1 MTHLNPVIAGLLGWM
16 IVLGG
21 GLGTPP
27 AVTAQSD
34 AGRAMLAAFIDSVDA
49 VQTFSAVDSIATKWK
64 DKQPSGMNEMRRGI
78 LDWHKGHLSGDQRH
92 YVDAG
97 KQFDRAT
104 RRASDWPY
112 PWYLLATTK
121 LEMLAEAYPVY
132 GVTQQQGAAYRRYYQ
147 EGLRALDRS
156 LEVDPAFSPATE
168 FMSTNQAWLAWL
180 RTEDVANALHESRE
194 DDVPLVLAEG
204 PPPPK
209 WVPPAATAFQLAALS
224 PARLAL
230 DSFRD
235 SLMRLTSPNGV
246 RAVANRWNPA
256 VHFFDPEWG
265 ALRLAF
271 IEFRVAELTE
281 DSLGYHQALESI
293 GRANALAPTEPYVW
307 YGAGVSRLGL
317 RSLAMRDPETVEP
330 KAGYKAH
337 YEPAMAALKR
347 SLDLDPGFVPTLEVV
362 LTMAVQEDNRVQPAW
377 ILEAIA
383 RVNELYAKAD
393 PRVYLVQGRH
403 LRNSGDAMAGLTA
416 FEQFVRAG
424 GEIGI
429 AALELARTLADLGEF
444 EGARQAYLSGLD
456 HFSPA
461 ARAVYR
467 RDISWVAEYHEL
479 AEFDAQQTEAL
490 PEWIRWFWSRRD
502 ATSVRSDGDRLRE
515 HLRRWS
521 YVNGAFRVTAP
532 QARAPL
538 NPPLMMVFQA
548 CTQDIDHMTLD
559 DLGVDTPTRPD
570 DLRGWEPIYD
580 HRAAVHMRHGFPA
593 RRVWQIVGT
602 ADSVATS
609 DERGASLNPQEFGER
624 DPRLNR
630 RTSPFG
636 FRDAAGVFGGG
647 SRETWLYYFAGAPR
661 MVNFQD
667 SRALGPGPTTMV
679 AVIPLTM
686 DYLDALSAFG
696 TSMGRDFARIAHG
709 ATARDAGLPRAAIS
723 TRCSMPGQR
732 VQQQAAEDFKIAA
745 ETDSYTLLFPDNL
758 FPSVQVF
765 GMPPA
770 SGARTGTMLVAF
782 AAPTDNLAL
791 PTPPTDGP
799 LTLPLRLRISA
810 VDPQAR
816 HTVFRD
822 TILRFEVDPSMELPD
837 QLSGIVELSVPAGR
851 YNVRVAVQQADSAVG
866 NVFVV
871 GEPVEVWIHGSG
883 IQLSDLVTGG
893 GTHDALWRFGSESV
907 PVNPLVAFDRSATVE
922 VFYVQSGLRPETV
935 YHTTIT
941 LQGAEAD
948 DPLLSI
954 SFDEVASRRIE
965 TKRRGL
971 TLGNIDSGTYQLTLS
986 IREQGSQV
994 AVRRTRLIQV
1004 AD

>member
-1 MTHLNPVIAGLLGWM
+1 M

-21 GLGTPP
+21 SLWTPP

-34 AGRAMLAAFIDSVDA
+34 SERGMLAALIDSVDA
-49 VQTFSAVDSIATKWK
+49 VRTVSAVDSIATKWK
-64 DKQPSGMNEMRRGI
+64 GKQPSGMNEMRRGI
-78 LDWHKGHLSGDQRH
+78 LDWHKGRLSGDQRH

-112 PWYLLATTK
+112 PWYLLGTMK
-121 LEMLAEAYPVY
+121 LEMLAEAYPVR
-132 GVTQQQGAAYRRYYQ
+132 GVTQQQGGAYRRYYQ
-147 EGLRALDRS
+147 EGIRALDRS
-156 LEVDPAFSPATE
+156 IDLDPTFPPATE

-180 RTEDVANALHESRE
+180 QTEDVANALKESWE
-194 DDVPLVLAEG
+194 DDVALVLAEG

-209 WVPPAATAFQLAALS
+209 WVPPAATAFQLATQS

-235 SLMRLTSPNGV
+235 SLMRLASAN
-246 RAVANRWNPA
+246 AVGSVADRWNPA

-271 IEFRVAELTE
+271 LALRLAELAE
-281 DSLGYHQALESI
+281 DSLLYRRALENF

-307 YGAGVSRLGL
+307 YGAGLSQLGL
-317 RSLAMRDPETVEP
+317 RHLAMRGPETVEP

-337 YEPAMAALKR
+337 YEPAMEALKR
-347 SLDLDPGFVPTLEVV
+347 SLEMDPGFVPTLELL

-377 ILEAIA
+377 IMEAIA
-383 RVNELYAKAD
+383 RVNQLHAKVD

-403 LRNSGDAMAGLTA
+403 LRNSGDAIAGLTT
-416 FEQFVRAG
+416 FEQFVRSG
-424 GEIGI
+424 GDIGI

-444 EGARQAYLSGLD
+444 EGAGQAYLTGLE

-467 RDISWVAEYHEL
+467 RDISWVAEYYEL
-479 AEFDAQQTEAL
+479 ADFDAQQTRAL

-532 QARAPL
+532 QIRAHL
-538 NPPLMMVFQA
+538 NPPLLVTFQA
-548 CTQDIDHMTLD
+548 CTQDIDRMTLD
-559 DLGVDTPTRPD
+559 DLGIDTPTRPD

-593 RRVWQIVGT
+593 RRVWQILEGPG
-602 ADSVATS
+602 SVSTS
-609 DERGASLNPQEFGER
+609 NERGASLNPQGR
-624 DPRLNR
+624 DPRLSQ
-630 RTSPFG
+630 RTSPF
-636 FRDAAGVFGGG
+636 RLEDPAGVFGGG

-667 SRALGPGPTTMV
+667 SRALGPGATTMV
-679 AVIPLTM
+679 AVIPLVGS
-686 DYLDALSAFG
+686 YLEALSAFG
-696 TSMGRDFARIAHG
+696 TSMGRDFARILHA
-709 ATARDAGLPRAAIS
+709 AGLRAEGFSRAAIS
-723 TRCSMPGQR
+723 TRCSMPGHR
-732 VQQQAAEDFKIAA
+732 VQQQSAEDFEIAA

-782 AAPTDNLAL
+782 AAPTDNLVL
-791 PTPPTDGP
+791 PTPSTDEP

-810 VDPQAR
+810 VDAQAR
-816 HTVFRD
+816 HTVFHD
-822 TILRFEVDPSMELPD
+822 TILHFAVDPSMEQRG
-837 QLSGIVELSVPAGR
+837 QLSGLVELSVPAGL
-851 YNVRVAVQQADSAVG
+851 YDVRVAVQQADSAVG
-866 NVFVV
+866 NVFEV
-871 GEPVEVWIHGSG
+871 GEPVEVWTHGSG

-893 GTHDALWRFGSESV
+893 GTHDALWRFGTEPV
-907 PVNPLVAFDRSATVE
+907 PVNPLEAFDRSATVE

-941 LQGAEAD
+941 LQRAEAD

-971 TLGNIDSGTYQLTLS
+971 ALGDIDSGTYQLTLS
-986 IREQGSQV
+986 IREEGSPV

-1004 AD
+1004 AN

>member
-1 MTHLNPVIAGLLGWM
+1 MTHRNPVTARLFGWM

-21 GLGTPP
+21 TLVSPS

-34 AGRAMLAAFIDSVDA
+34 ARRGMLAAFVDSVDA
-49 VQTFSAVDSIATKWK
+49 VLTVSAVDSIATKWNG
-64 DKQPSGMNEMRRGI
+64 KQPSGMNEMRRGI

-104 RRASDWPY
+104 RRASNWPY
-112 PWYLLATTK
+112 PWYLLATMK

-147 EGLRALDRS
+147 EGLGALDRS
-156 LEVDPAFSPATE
+156 LEVDPAFPPTTE

-180 RTEDVANALHESRE
+180 HTEDVANALKESRE

-209 WVPPAATAFQLAALS
+209 WAPSAATGFQLAASS

-235 SLMRLTSPNGV
+235 SLMRLASPN
-246 RAVANRWNPA
+246 AVQSVAGRWNPA

-265 ALRLAF
+265 ALRQAF
-271 IEFRVAELTE
+271 IEFRIAELTE
-281 DSLGYHQALESI
+281 DSLWYRQALGSFE
-293 GRANALAPTEPYVW
+293 RAKALAPTEPYVW
-307 YGAGVSRLGL
+307 YGAGVSQIGL
-317 RSLAMRDPETVEP
+317 RSLTMRDPETVEP
-330 KAGYKAH
+330 EAGYKAH

-347 SLDLDPGFVPTLEVV
+347 SLDIDPGFVPTLELL
-362 LTMAVQEDNRVQPAW
+362 LTMAVREDNRVQPAW

-383 RVNELYAKAD
+383 RINQLQSVLD
-393 PRVYLVQGRH
+393 PRVYLVEGRH

-416 FEQFVRAG
+416 FEQFVRIG

-444 EGARQAYLSGLD
+444 EGARQAYLTGLD

-461 ARAVYR
+461 VRAVYR
-467 RDISWVAEYHEL
+467 RDISWVAEYYEL
-479 AEFDAQQTEAL
+479 ADFDAQQTDTL
-490 PEWIRWFWSRRD
+490 PDWIRWFWSRRD

-521 YVNGAFRVTAP
+521 YVNGAFRVNAP
-532 QARAPL
+532 QVRAQL
-538 NPPLMMVFQA
+538 NPPLMRAFQA
-548 CTQDIDHMTLD
+548 CTQGIDRMTLD
-559 DLGVDTPTRPD
+559 DLGVDTPTRPN

-593 RRVWQIVGT
+593 QRVWKILGT
-602 ADSVATS
+602 TDSVETV
-609 DERGASLNPQEFGER
+609 DERGASLNPQGNNQR

-636 FRDAAGVFGGG
+636 FNDPAGAFAGGW
-647 SRETWLYYFAGAPR
+647 RETWLYYFAGAPR
-661 MVNFQD
+661 MVSFQD

-679 AVIPLTM
+679 AVIPLTPA
-686 DYLDALSAFG
+686 YLDALSVFG
-696 TSMGRDFARIAHG
+696 TSMGRDFARVRHDAE
-709 ATARDAGLPRAAIS
+709 ARDAGLQRAAIS
-723 TRCSMPGQR
+723 SRCSMAGQR
-732 VQQQAAEDFKIAA
+732 VQQQAAEDFEVAA

-765 GMPPA
+765 GMPPV
-770 SGARTGTMLVAF
+770 SSARTGTMLVAF

-799 LTLPLRLRISA
+799 LTVPLRLRISA
-810 VDPQAR
+810 VDAPAR
-816 HTVFRD
+816 RTVLHD
-822 TILRFEVDPSMELPD
+822 TILRFEVDTSVELVS
-837 QLSGIVELSVPAGR
+837 QLSGIVELSVPPGR
-851 YNVRVAVQQADSAVG
+851 YHVRVAVQQADSAVG

-871 GEPVEVWIHGSG
+871 GEPVDVWTHGSS

-893 GTHDALWRFGSESV
+893 GTHDVLWRFGTESV
-907 PVNPLVAFDRSATVE
+907 PVNPLEAFDRSATVE

-941 LQGAEAD
+941 LQRAEAD

-954 SFDEVASRRIE
+954 SFDEVARRRIE

-971 TLGNIDSGTYQLTLS
+971 ALGDIASGTYQLTLS
-986 IREQGSQV
+986 IREEGSPV